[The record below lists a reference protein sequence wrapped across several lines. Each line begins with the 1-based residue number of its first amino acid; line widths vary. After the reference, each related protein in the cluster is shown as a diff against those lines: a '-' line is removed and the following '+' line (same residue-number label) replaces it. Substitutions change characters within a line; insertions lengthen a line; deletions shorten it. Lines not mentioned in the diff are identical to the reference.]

1 MKNLKH
7 ISAVIAAAIA
17 AVSIAG
23 CGVPAGNRNPSY
35 YPTEEE
41 LTSAAS
47 VLSDKFGKGD
57 IVIDGV
63 KYTLPAKAEEFINN
77 GWSFSQEVLDKYDP
91 FPANATLTG
100 QVELQ
105 KATDTKTMKF
115 TVDLFNNDKKN
126 ELPIGEIYVTDITVT
141 CYDKVKVILP
151 GGVSWG
157 STVEEVKAAC
167 GEPASDTEVGSA
179 DTFINKSLSYKFED
193 GGLCAELMFQSEK
206 GSDFTLTKII
216 YEGFVESKR

>member
-1 MKNLKH
+1 MKNFKR
-7 ISAVIAAAIA
+7 ITAVIAAVIA
-17 AVSIAG
+17 AVSMAG
-23 CGVPAGNRNPSY
+23 CGIPAEKKSPSY

-41 LTSAAS
+41 LTSAVS
-47 VLSDKFGKGD
+47 VLSDKLGNGD
-57 IVIDGV
+57 IMIEGV
-63 KYTLPAKAEEFINN
+63 KYTLPVKADEFIKN
-77 GWSFSQEVLDKYDP
+77 GWSFAQNVLDKYDP

-105 KATDTKTMKF
+105 KVNDTKTMKL

-126 ELPIGEIYVTDITVT
+126 EVPIGEVYITNITVT
-141 CYDKVKVILP
+141 RYDKVKVILP

-157 STVEEVKAAC
+157 SSVDEVKAAY

-179 DTFINKSLSYKFED
+179 DTFINKSLTYKFEK
-193 GGLCAELMFQSEK
+193 GGLCADLLYQSEK
-206 GSDFTLTKII
+206 DSDFTLTSIS

>member
-1 MKNLKH
+1 MKNFKS
-7 ISAVIAAAIA
+7 ITAVIAAAIA

-23 CGVPAGNRNPSY
+23 CGIPAGSNKPSY

-47 VLSDKFGKGD
+47 VLSDKLGNGD
-57 IVIDGV
+57 IMIDGV

-105 KATDTKTMKF
+105 KTNDTKTMKL
-115 TVDLFNNDKKN
+115 TVDLFNNDKENK
-126 ELPIGEIYVTDITVT
+126 LPIGEVYVTNITVT
-141 CYDKVKVILP
+141 RYDKVKVILP

-157 STVEEVKAAC
+157 SSVDEVKAAC

-179 DTFINKSLSYKFED
+179 DTFINKSLSYKFEG
-193 GGLCAELMFQSEK
+193 GGLCADLMFQSEK
-206 GSDFTLTKII
+206 DSDFTLTQII